1 MKDAGL
7 GLMSVGLLAIVGGF
21 FIHVGRSV
29 GYPVGEVANLHAM
42 HVQLLV
48 FHGGFFAF
56 LSGAVLFAG
65 GSIVGALQE
74 VSVTQLNQ
82 PARRTA
88 KPDIVDQSPPNRE
101 WAGVPPM
108 SGFEKNLLIGV
119 AILGVIVFAALYA
132 SGALSR

>member
-7 GLMSVGLLAIVGGF
+7 GLIIVGLLAIVGGF
-21 FIHVGRSV
+21 FITVSRSI

-42 HVQLLV
+42 HVQSLV

-65 GSIVGALQE
+65 GSIVNALQGGSATH
-74 VSVTQLNQ
+74 VDH
-82 PARRTA
+82 PAAR
-88 KPDIVDQSPPNRE
+88 PPEQHVPEQSPQNPE

-108 SGFEKNLLIGV
+108 SSFEKKLLIGV
-119 AILGVIVFAALYA
+119 AIFGVIALGALYA
-132 SGALSR
+132 SGALGR